1 VTVERP
7 DVVLAID
14 TATRHAAVAAGTRD
28 GEVIAER
35 SWECGFRH
43 GQEVLATIDR
53 MLTGSGIDLG
63 RVVAVVVGT
72 GPGAFTGLRVGI
84 ATAKAL
90 AHGLGRPIAGIPS
103 TLALADAAWRVDAGG
118 ATATGSEMTVVMP
131 AGPHDRYVARY
142 RWRQGG
148 GEAGRGEPGDGDAGR
163 GEPEGVG
170 RPRLIAETD
179 VPAVVAEAGWLV
191 VAVDLA
197 AGGSIDARS
206 VEIGR
211 SAQDGLGASLLRLG
225 CRRIARGDTDDVAG
239 LVPAYVTLPRGI
251 AEESGEIAWSSDR
264 R

>member
-1 VTVERP
+1 VTVERR

-14 TATRHAAVAAGTRD
+14 TATRHAAVAAGTCA
-28 GEVIAER
+28 GEPIAER

-43 GQEVLATIDR
+43 GQEVLATLDR
-53 MLTGSGIDLG
+53 LLVESGVDLG
-63 RVVAVVVGT
+63 RVAALVVGT

-90 AHGLGRPIAGIPS
+90 AHGLGCPIVGIPS
-103 TLALADAAWRVDAGG
+103 TLALADAAWRLEAGG
-118 ATATGSEMTVVMP
+118 AAAPVGEMTVVMP

-142 RWRQGG
+142 RWRQ
-148 GEAGRGEPGDGDAGR
+148 AGGEPGG
-163 GEPEGVG
+163 GEPEGAG
-170 RPRLIAETD
+170 GPRLIAETD
-179 VPAVVAEAGWLV
+179 VPGVVAAAGGRL

-197 AGGSIDARS
+197 VGGSIEARS

-211 SAQDGLGASLLRLG
+211 CAQDDLGAALLRLG
-225 CRRIARGDTDDVAG
+225 CGRIARGEIDDLAG

-251 AEESGEIAWSSDR
+251 AGESGEIAWSSDR